1 MKDNREVQEQATK
14 ISDLLEK
21 AGYRAGLITL
31 GTDDVIAVRSFGTR
45 KDTIHL
51 IYDIIENLKE
61 EDKLIL
67 LAMILR
73 IDLGEET
80 RWIEENHQ
88 DKKELELRWVKT
100 MNQNAPGTE
109 NEILNLWKNNQ
120 VPITKLIDFRN
131 FYVREGYRSG
141 YEDGY
146 AEGYTGA

>member
-80 RWIEENHQ
+80 KWRLILKNQ
-88 DKKELELRWVKT
+88 KT
-100 MNQNAPGTE
+100 F
-109 NEILNLWKNNQ
+109 
-120 VPITKLIDFRN
+120 TK
-131 FYVREGYRSG
+131 
-141 YEDGY
+141 
-146 AEGYTGA
+146 